1 MNCIKHNDV
10 VAVGSCGKCNVGLCT
25 ECINDAVRDD
35 DNKPMCQKC
44 TLDVVIDP
52 HIAYLQKTIDN
63 IKQKRIIW
71 SILLVVGAVFVGY
84 GLLSDSLAEYIGFLV
99 WGCAGFT
106 ERASTGNQSL
116 EKSLENA
123 HYNAVARHRIES
135 GDPAAIGAAGGKVLG
150 TIMGKTFVWI
160 MRGVFFPIVYLIFML
175 TGVKKLKKELAD
187 MQEARDILVSK
198 M

>member
-25 ECINDAVRDD
+25 ECINDAMRDD

-52 HIAYLQKTIDN
+52 HIAYLQTALGQIA
-63 IKQKRIIW
+63 QKRIVW
-71 SILLVVGAVFVGY
+71 SVILVIGLALGVLGY
-84 GLLSDSLAEYIGFLV
+84 FSDSVMYIIIGILV
-99 WGCAGFT
+99 WSCAGFSDRMLA
-106 ERASTGNQSL
+106 RANQSA
-116 EKSLENA
+116 EDA
-123 HYNAVARHRIES
+123 HYNALARHRMETDGSYLLGSMI
-135 GDPAAIGAAGGKVLG
+135 GKVIGWLL
-150 TIMGKTFVWI
+150 
-160 MRGVFFPIVYLIFML
+160 RGIFFPIVYLIFML

>member
-10 VAVGSCGKCNVGLCT
+10 VAVGSCGKCNAGLCT

-52 HIAYLQKTIDN
+52 HIAFLQTALGQIT
-63 IKQKRIIW
+63 QKRIVW
-71 SILLVVGAVFVGY
+71 SIILVIGAALGMLGY
-84 GLLSDSLAEYIGFLV
+84 FSDSVMYIIIGILV
-99 WGCAGFT
+99 WSCAGFSDRMLA
-106 ERASTGNQSL
+106 RANQSA
-116 EKSLENA
+116 EDA
-123 HYNAVARHRIES
+123 HYNALARHRMES
-135 GDPAAIGAAGGKVLG
+135 DGAYLLGSMIGK
-150 TIMGKTFVWI
+150 IIVWLL
-160 MRGVFFPIVYLIFML
+160 RGIFFPIVYLIFML

-187 MQEARDILVSK
+187 MQEAREILVSK